1 MKKSNKIHEIWIDM
15 HSHILPGIDDGAKN
29 VKESL
34 KMLDMAYKEG
44 IRYVCATSHYS
55 IGNTQTAEK
64 RIPLFNELRHQIK
77 ELHPD
82 MKLFLGSEILYSY
95 DIPEQLKAG
104 KVLTINA
111 GKYILTEFYPSESYK
126 NIFEAIQTLV
136 YAGYKPILAH
146 MERLDCLWKRTDRVD
161 ELKAL
166 SVVFQM
172 NTTSLIGS
180 RFSFEV
186 RQCRKLV
193 RDGYIDILGT
203 DMHGISHRPPVYRA
217 AAEWIRENCGER
229 VFRRLTF
236 ENPAFILQNK
246 QLIGENNE

>member
-29 VKESL
+29 IKESL

-64 RIPLFNELRHQIK
+64 RITLFNELRHQIK

-126 NIFEAIQTLV
+126 NIFEAIQTLI
-136 YAGYKPILAH
+136 YAGYRPILAH
-146 MERLDCLWKRTDRVD
+146 MERLDCLWKRTDRLD
-161 ELKAL
+161 ELRAL

-172 NTTSLIGS
+172 NTTSLIGG
-180 RFSFEV
+180 RFNFEV

-193 RDGYIDILGT
+193 KDGYIDILGT

-217 AAEWIRENCGER
+217 AAEWIRENCGEK
-229 VFRRLTF
+229 VFRRITF

-246 QLIGENNE
+246 QMIGENNE